1 MTTCY
6 LMLNFCRKK
15 VSSFNFLHYSL
26 RLINEQRKEFNMKE
40 VKKFDVAEAIASILS
55 KAYKQELSKRIK
67 EGIAK
72 NKKKSNENH

>member
-1 MTTCY
+1 
-6 LMLNFCRKK
+6 
-15 VSSFNFLHYSL
+15 
-26 RLINEQRKEFNMKE
+26 MKE